1 MNKINPSN
9 IFITIKPEI
18 IEDKDETIING
29 LVNQYSSSENESNDK
44 NKFYEEYDRKKKE
57 EEEDEKVTKVKPLNQ
72 NTDIIKIVSNSN
84 EIIVDPNSTQFQ
96 IDENSKSNENKNFI
110 KDKNQNQK
118 YKNNLKKIKRIS
130 KKFIIRAKKKAR
142 HNRYSPDRIKQK
154 IFSECKKSFSKTVKK
169 IFKSKKIFIFL
180 KVLNNKMENNYT
192 FYKNFCKKTLFQI
205 YCESFPKQIK
215 KSEKE
220 LKKQNSDEEN
230 NIYEYN
236 KAVIK
241 YAINYE
247 NMNDKIKDK
256 ILETLFY
263 RTTFSKILIAFLF
276 NRKKIETKNK
286 IINLIGFESFK
297 KSKKLKY
304 LRKKKKIHLLNK
316 RINDLVKKL
325 KLQIF
330 LVEKVIRKNNK
341 H

>member
-9 IFITIKPEI
+9 IFITIKPVI

-44 NKFYEEYDRKKKE
+44 NKFYEDYDRKKKE
-57 EEEDEKVTKVKPLNQ
+57 EEEDEKMTKVKQLNQ

-84 EIIVDPNSTQFQ
+84 EIIVDPNSTQFP

-110 KDKNQNQK
+110 KDKNQK
-118 YKNNLKKIKRIS
+118 YKNNLKKNKRIS
-130 KKFIIRAKKKAR
+130 KKFIIRAKKKAK
-142 HNRYSPDRIKQK
+142 HNRYSSDRIKQK

-169 IFKSKKIFIFL
+169 IFESKKIFVFL

-247 NMNDKIKDK
+247 NMNDEIKDK

>member
-9 IFITIKPEI
+9 IFITIKPVI

-44 NKFYEEYDRKKKE
+44 NKFYEDYDRKKKE
-57 EEEDEKVTKVKPLNQ
+57 EEEDEKMTKVKQLNQ

-84 EIIVDPNSTQFQ
+84 EIIVDPNSTQFP

-110 KDKNQNQK
+110 KDKNQK
-118 YKNNLKKIKRIS
+118 YKNNLKKNKRIS

-247 NMNDKIKDK
+247 NMNDEIKDK